1 VTAVFSKQSRY
12 RLVPDVTVPDARG
25 RLVLAKDVRLLPDVT
40 GTFRHTVVANDRLDQ
55 LAFTYYGQ
63 PLQFW
68 RICDANPDVLSPLA
82 LLGQEAVVTTR
93 FPVTPPPGDPPWS
106 TLLRV
111 LAGTVGVDAVTV
123 AEEEAVTP
131 QRRTVT
137 RTVLITYNRFNT
149 DAGGLAELIVSAGFT
164 VDEPRDVGRLGQS
177 IVIPVAPG

>member
-25 RLVLAKDVRLLPDVT
+25 RLVLAKDVRPLPDVT
-40 GTFRHTVVANDRLDQ
+40 GTYAHTVVANDRLDQ

-68 RICDANPDVLSPLA
+68 RICDANPDFLSPLA

-111 LAGTVGVDAVTV
+111 LGGTVGVDAVTV
-123 AEEEAVTP
+123 VEEETVVRERHAVD
-131 QRRTVT
+131 RAV
-137 RTVLITYNRFNT
+137 VVTYNRVNT
-149 DAGGLAELIVSAGFT
+149 DASALAELIAGAGFA
-164 VDEPRDVGRLGQS
+164 VDEPSDVGQLGQS